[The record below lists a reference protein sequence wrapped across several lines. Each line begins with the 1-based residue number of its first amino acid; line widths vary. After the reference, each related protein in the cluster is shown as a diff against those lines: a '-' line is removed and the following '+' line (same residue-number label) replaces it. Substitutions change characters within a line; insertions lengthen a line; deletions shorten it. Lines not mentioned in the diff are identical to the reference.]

1 MICMIPNSKKT
12 KTNLGCGMLEVPL
25 TTNGPGL
32 LPWSMRE
39 EPRVAKSRYEL
50 LIGLA
55 RKVGR
60 KEKKKKNHPPQKK
73 NA

>member
-1 MICMIPNSKKT
+1 MC
-12 KTNLGCGMLEVPL
+12 EVPL

-55 RKVGR
+55 REMR
-60 KEKKKKNHPPQKK
+60 KQKPTPPQKK
-73 NA
+73 IKNA